1 LTVGNAPYDYGY
13 INIGGV
19 LYNLRAG
26 LDTGTIAGGATLLN
40 AGGFFS
46 SNPAALRLAIYK
58 FTSPVNSI
66 RNIIWDRPEQFV
78 NAGVGNCATAFQ
90 IEAVTV
96 DFDPSDGQPT
106 PPSAG
111 AFSGFGVGAVVNQ
124 GPGVN
129 NAIGMDC
136 AALGELNL
144 GVPIYGMRLVGQD
157 LSGSWLNCA
166 FGNPRPRFVYV
177 IGRA

>member
-1 LTVGNAPYDYGY
+1 MGNAPYDYGY

-40 AGGFFS
+40 VGGFFS

-58 FTSPVNSI
+58 FTSPLNSI
-66 RNIIWDRPEQFV
+66 RNIIWDHPALF
-78 NAGVGNCATAFQ
+78 NNPGGGNCGTAFQ
-90 IEAVTV
+90 IEAVAV

-106 PPSAG
+106 PPAAG
-111 AFSGFGVGAVVNQ
+111 VFSGFGVGAVVNQ
-124 GPGVN
+124 GPGVTN
-129 NAIGMDC
+129 SIGMDC
-136 AALGELNL
+136 GTAAWELNL

-157 LSGSWLNCA
+157 GSGSWLNCA